1 MRIRA
6 IKFVDRD
13 GEEYYRC
20 PKCGRVFRKSS
31 DYTRHVNRAHR
42 RVKAQKQE
50 TGKANPQ

>member
-1 MRIRA
+1 MKIRA

-20 PKCGRVFRKSS
+20 PKCGRIFRKSR

-42 RVKAQKQE
+42 RVKVQKQE
-50 TGKANPQ
+50 AGEENPQ

>member
-20 PKCGRVFRKSS
+20 PKCGRVFKKNR
-31 DYTRHVNRAHR
+31 DYTRHINRAHR
-42 RVKAQKQE
+42 RIKVQKQE
-50 TGKANPQ
+50 SDKADPQ

>member
-20 PKCGRVFRKSS
+20 PKCGRIFRKSR

-42 RVKAQKQE
+42 GVKARKQE
-50 TGKANPQ
+50 ANKATTQ